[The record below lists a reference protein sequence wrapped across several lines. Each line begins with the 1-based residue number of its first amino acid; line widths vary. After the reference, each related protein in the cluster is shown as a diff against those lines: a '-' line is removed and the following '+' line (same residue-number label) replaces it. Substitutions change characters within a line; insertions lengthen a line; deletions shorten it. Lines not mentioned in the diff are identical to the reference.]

1 MASNCGPPK
10 CSSLVPFK
18 SHSRLPISRAFS
30 ACSSCQLRRH
40 QISQCQAKACLPNAC
55 HPVPY
60 RSPIYL
66 LNNFSV
72 FSCRSSCGEG
82 NFDSNEK
89 ETLHMLNQRLAN
101 YLEKVRDLE
110 QENTSLECKIRELH
124 EKQTPIVCPDYL
136 SYFKIIEELQQ
147 KILCTKAENSRL
159 VSQIDNTKVT
169 ADDYRAKYEIEV
181 SQRQLV
187 ETDINSLHQIL
198 NKLTLCKADLEGR
211 VESLKEELLD
221 LKHNHEKEVNSLQCQ
236 LGDRL
241 NIEVNAA
248 PSVDLN
254 EALQKMR
261 CKYESLVETNRR
273 DVEEWF
279 NIQLQ
284 ELSQQ
289 VISSSEQQQ
298 CFQKEICDLRRTI
311 SALEIELQ
319 AQHSLRAS
327 QEGILTETEGR
338 YSIQLAQFQCLIENV
353 ESQLAEIRC
362 MLDRQNQEY
371 QVLLDVKSKLECE
384 IARYRHL
391 LENTECRLPCNP
403 CAMEC
408 KPSPCMPCKS
418 QTLECMTP
426 VDISCKPC
434 NPCVSSVCNARAK
447 PCSFYSTLPGILA
460 RIYTLTQE
468 FQDGKVISSRE
479 YVQPCFIPRFRAQFA
494 NGDKEGIS

>member
-10 CSSLVPFK
+10 CSFSSTSK
-18 SHSRLPISRAFS
+18 SCSRLPISRALS
-30 ACSSCQLRRH
+30 ACTSCQRSNR
-40 QISQCQAKACLPNAC
+40 QISQCQAKVCPPNVC
-55 HPVPY
+55 HPVPC
-60 RSPIYL
+60 RSPSYL
-66 LNNFSV
+66 LNNFKVS
-72 FSCRSSCGEG
+72 FCGASCAEG
-82 NFDSNEK
+82 SLDSNEK
-89 ETLHMLNQRLAN
+89 ETLQTLNQRLAN
-101 YLEKVRDLE
+101 YLEKVRNLE
-110 QENTSLECKIRELH
+110 QENACLECKIREQH

-169 ADDYRAKYEIEV
+169 ADDFRAKYEIEV

-211 VESLKEELLD
+211 VESLKEELLH
-221 LKHNHEKEVNSLQCQ
+221 LKHNHEEEVNSLQSQ

-241 NIEVNAA
+241 NIEVKAA

-279 NIQLQ
+279 NTQLQ
-284 ELSQQ
+284 ELNQQ
-289 VISSSEQQQ
+289 VVSSSEEQQ
-298 CFQKEICDLRRTI
+298 CFQKEICDLRCTI

-327 QEGILTETEGR
+327 QECILMETEGR
-338 YSIQLAQFQCLIENV
+338 YAIQLAQIQCLIESL
-353 ESQLAEIRC
+353 ESQLAEIRST
-362 MLDRQNQEY
+362 LDRQNQEY

-384 IARYRHL
+384 IATYRHL
-391 LENTECRLPCNP
+391 LENTDCRLPCNP
-403 CAMEC
+403 CATEC
-408 KPSPCMPCKS
+408 KPSPCMPCIS
-418 QTLECMTP
+418 RTMECTAP
-426 VDISCKPC
+426 SYVTCRPC
-434 NPCVSSVCNARAK
+434 NSSVCNVRAK
-447 PCSFYSTLPGILA
+447 PRDFYSSLPRILA

-479 YVQPCFIPRFRAQFA
+479 HVQPCFIPRLQVHVV
-494 NGDKEGIS
+494 NGDKEGVS

>member
-10 CSSLVPFK
+10 CSSLVPFR

-30 ACSSCQLRRH
+30 ACSSCQSSRR
-40 QISQCQAKACLPNAC
+40 QISQCQAKVCLPNAC

-66 LNNFSV
+66 LNNFRV

-82 NFDSNEK
+82 NFNSNEK
-89 ETLHMLNQRLAN
+89 ETLQMLNQRLAN

-110 QENTSLECKIRELH
+110 QENVNLECKIRELH

-198 NKLTLCKADLEGR
+198 NKLTLCKADLEGQ

-362 MLDRQNQEY
+362 TLDRQNQEY

-408 KPSPCMPCKS
+408 KPSLCMPCKS

-434 NPCVSSVCNARAK
+434 NPCVPSVCNARAK
-447 PCSFYSTLPGILA
+447 PCNFYSTLPGILA

-479 YVQPCFIPRFRAQFA
+479 YVQPCFIPRFRAQFV

>member
-10 CSSLVPFK
+10 CSSATSK
-18 SHSRLPISRAFS
+18 SHSRLPISRALS
-30 ACSSCQLRRH
+30 ASTSCQPKSC
-40 QISQCQAKACLPNAC
+40 QINRCQAKACPSNVC

-60 RSPIYL
+60 RSLIYL
-66 LNNFSV
+66 LNNFRVS
-72 FSCRSSCGEG
+72 FCGASRGEG

-89 ETLHMLNQRLAN
+89 ETMQMLNQRLAN
-101 YLEKVRDLE
+101 YLEKVRSLE
-110 QENTSLECKIRELH
+110 EENVYLECKIQEHH
-124 EKQTPIVCPDYL
+124 EKQTPMVCPDYL

-159 VSQIDNTKVT
+159 VSQIDNTKVI
-169 ADDYRAKYEIEV
+169 ADDFRAKYETEV
-181 SQRQLV
+181 AQRQLV

-211 VESLKEELLD
+211 VESLKEELLH
-221 LKHNHEKEVNSLQCQ
+221 LKHNHEEEVNSLQCQ

-248 PSVDLN
+248 PSIDLN

-279 NIQLQ
+279 NTQLQ
-284 ELSQQ
+284 ELNQQ
-289 VISSSEQQQ
+289 VVSSSEEQQ

-319 AQHSLRAS
+319 AQHSLRDS
-327 QEGILTETEGR
+327 HECILTETEGR
-338 YSIQLAQFQCLIENV
+338 YAIQVAQIQCLIENL

-362 MLDRQNQEY
+362 TLDRQNQEF

-384 IARYRHL
+384 IATYQHL
-391 LENTECRLPCNP
+391 LENTDCRLPCNP
-403 CAMEC
+403 CVTER
-408 KPSPCMPCKS
+408 KPSPCMPS
-418 QTLECMTP
+418 N
-426 VDISCKPC
+426 PC
-434 NPCVSSVCNARAK
+434 NFCSS
-447 PCSFYSTLPGILA
+447 LPAILA

-479 YVQPCFIPRFRAQFA
+479 HVQPCYIPRLQVRFVNR
-494 NGDKEGIS
+494 DKEGIS

>member
-1 MASNCGPPK
+1 MASDCGPPK
-10 CSSLVPFK
+10 CSSSAALK
-18 SHSRLPISRAFS
+18 SHSQLSASRALS
-30 ACSSCQLRRH
+30 ACTSCQPSGR
-40 QISQCQAKACLPNAC
+40 QISWCQAKVCPPNAC
-55 HPVPY
+55 HPVSY

-66 LNNFSV
+66 LNNFRVS
-72 FSCRSSCGEG
+72 SCGVSCGEG
-82 NFDSNEK
+82 SFDSNEK
-89 ETLHMLNQRLAN
+89 ETMQILNQRLAN
-101 YLEKVRDLE
+101 YLEKVKNLE
-110 QENTSLECKIRELH
+110 QENAYLECKIREQH

-169 ADDYRAKYEIEV
+169 ADDFRAKYEIEV

-187 ETDINSLHQIL
+187 ETDINGLHQIL
-198 NKLTLCKADLEGR
+198 NKLTLFKADLEGR
-211 VESLKEELLD
+211 VESLKEELLH
-221 LKHNHEKEVNSLQCQ
+221 LKHNHEEEVNSLQCQ

-261 CKYESLVETNRR
+261 CKYETLVETNRR

-279 NIQLQ
+279 NTQLQ

-289 VISSSEQQQ
+289 VVSSSEEQQY
-298 CFQKEICDLRRTI
+298 FQKEICDLRRTI

-319 AQHSLRAS
+319 AQHSLRVS
-327 QEGILTETEGR
+327 QECILSETEGR
-338 YSIQLAQFQCLIENV
+338 YALQLSQIQCLIESM

-362 MLDRQNQEY
+362 TLDRQNQEY
-371 QVLLDVKSKLECE
+371 QILLDLKSKLECE
-384 IARYRHL
+384 IATYRHL
-391 LENTECRLPCNP
+391 LENTDCRLPSNP

-408 KPSPCMPCKS
+408 KPSPCVPCKS
-418 QTLECMTP
+418 QTMECTVP
-426 VDISCKPC
+426 VYVAC
-434 NPCVSSVCNARAK
+434 NPCAPSVCNLRAK
-447 PCSFYSTLPGILA
+447 PCDFFSSLPGLIA

-479 YVQPCFIPRFRAQFA
+479 HVQPYFIPRLVVQFA
-494 NGDKEGIS
+494 KGNKEGFS

>member
-1 MASNCGPPK
+1 MASNCGAPK
-10 CSSLVPFK
+10 CSSSATSK
-18 SHSRLPISRAFS
+18 SLPRLPIPRALS
-30 ACSSCQLRRH
+30 ACMSCHR
-40 QISQCQAKACLPNAC
+40 QISQCQAKICLPNAC

-66 LNNFSV
+66 LNNFRVS
-72 FSCRSSCGEG
+72 FCGASCGEG

-89 ETLHMLNQRLAN
+89 ETMQTLNQRLAN
-101 YLEKVRDLE
+101 YLEKVRNLE
-110 QENTSLECKIRELH
+110 QENACLECKIREKH

-136 SYFKIIEELQQ
+136 PYFKIIEELQQ

-169 ADDYRAKYEIEV
+169 ADDFRAKYETEV
-181 SQRQLV
+181 AQRQLV

-198 NKLTLCKADLEGR
+198 NKLTLCKADLEGQ
-211 VESLKEELLD
+211 VESLKEELLH
-221 LKHNHEKEVNSLQCQ
+221 LKHNHEEEVNSLQCQ

-261 CKYESLVETNRR
+261 CRYESLVETNRR

-284 ELSQQ
+284 ELNQQ
-289 VISSSEQQQ
+289 VVSSSEEQQ
-298 CFQKEICDLRRTI
+298 CFQKEICDLRRTV
-311 SALEIELQ
+311 SVLEIELQ
-319 AQHSLRAS
+319 AQHSLRDS
-327 QEGILTETEGR
+327 QECILTETEGR
-338 YSIQLAQFQCLIENV
+338 YTIQLAQIQCLIESV

-362 MLDRQNQEY
+362 TLDRQNQEY
-371 QVLLDVKSKLECE
+371 QVLLDMKSKLECE
-384 IARYRHL
+384 ITTYQHL
-391 LENTECRLPCNP
+391 LENTDCRLPCNP
-403 CAMEC
+403 CATEC
-408 KPSPCMPCKS
+408 KPSPCNPCTS
-418 QTLECMTP
+418 RTMECMAP
-426 VDISCKPC
+426 AYIESRPC
-434 NPCVSSVCNARAK
+434 NSSVCNVRAK
-447 PCSFYSTLPGILA
+447 PCNFYSSLPAILA

-479 YVQPCFIPRFRAQFA
+479 HVQPCFIPRLQVHFV
-494 NGDKEGIS
+494 NGDKDGIS